1 MGVESGGVTGRLI
14 GGVAVASGA
23 SSGGVESGG
32 TTGDSV
38 GEVAM
43 ASGGVVLASGASQR
57 ATVASGDTTVK
68 SVGAVAV
75 AWDDS
80 SGEAFVSGCATNESV
95 GDTTTAAAG
104 SFAGAVMT
112 EGSFRDAGGFGF
124 DLLLLRVTRELL
136 ESLECFTMVGS
147 VTTVG
152 CGIIDAGQTKEH
164 GLRVVQKEGMQLH
177 VASRRGSSAS
187 STEPTDTVL
196 RAHEA
201 VQKRL
206 HAILVFSDQV
216 VSANARSFMS
226 SICVGRG

>member
-1 MGVESGGVTGRLI
+1 
-14 GGVAVASGA
+14 
-23 SSGGVESGG
+23 
-32 TTGDSV
+32 
-38 GEVAM
+38 M

-112 EGSFRDAGGFGF
+112 EGSFWDAGGFGC

-136 ESLECFTMVGS
+136 ESLECFAMVGS

-187 STEPTDTVL
+187 STEPTDTHCVEGT
-196 RAHEA
+196 RSSSM
-201 VQKRL
+201 RL
-206 HAILVFSDQV
+206 LAILVFSDQL
-216 VSANARSFMS
+216 VSANARSFVS